1 MENSSNKKQIVS
13 SIEVPV
19 DSQFNGS
26 TDFILSESHHGEGDG
41 KPDGCCHM
49 CRKKMVYK
57 RLPIL
62 TWLPKY
68 SAADAIGDL
77 IAGITVGM
85 TVIPQ
90 GLAYSSVAGLPPEF
104 GLYGSFMGCL
114 VYVVLGSCK
123 DSTIGSTAV
132 ASLLVGQSSE
142 GVWQRAVL
150 LTFLTG
156 LIEIAMGVLH
166 LGFLVDFVSGP
177 VNSGFTSAVALIIL
191 TSQMKNLLNVKAT
204 GSTFVKM
211 WASVLQ
217 NITKSHISDTCL
229 GLSSITFLLTFR
241 WIGGLRVGPKDRN
254 LQTCKQKFIN
264 KCLWIMGIS
273 RNGVLVIA
281 SALIGW
287 YLDRI
292 GNQYFTLIGA
302 IPQGVPRFSLPPFS
316 IPEIRGNGTNGEEI
330 IIQQGETFSE
340 MIGHIGSGL
349 VVVPLIALL
358 ENISVCKAFATSK
371 PIDATQELFAMG
383 FSNIGNSFF
392 QGYRANG
399 GLARSAVN
407 NASGV
412 RTPMSNLYIGSI
424 VILALTFLT
433 PYFYYIP
440 KATLAAVIIAAVI
453 FMIQYNVIVP
463 MWRSKKIDLI
473 PGFGAF
479 FACLILPLQI
489 GIFVG
494 IGINMVFILYYSARP
509 KVNLNTLET
518 SSGQTFLMFTPDRCL
533 IFPSVEFVRNVIN
546 KSGMK
551 TNVPVV
557 VDCTYVY
564 GADFTAA
571 KAVAMM
577 VKDFDSRHQK
587 IIFYNL
593 KPSVS
598 QVFEGLNNNLI
609 LCYSKSDLEL
619 ELTKEKYVEAP

>member
-1 MENSSNKKQIVS
+1 MAERPEKRPVS

-19 DSQFNGS
+19 DTQFNGS
-26 TDFILSESHHGEGDG
+26 TDFVLSDYDHDG
-41 KPDGCCHM
+41 KKGCCHM
-49 CRKKMVYK
+49 CRMKMIYR

-68 SAADAIGDL
+68 STADAIGDL
-77 IAGITVGM
+77 VAGLTVGM

-90 GLAYSSVAGLPPEF
+90 GLAYSSIAGLPPEF
-104 GLYGSFMGCL
+104 GLYGAFMGCL

-132 ASLLVGQSSE
+132 ASLLVGQSSG

-150 LTFLTG
+150 LTFITG
-156 LIEIAMGVLH
+156 LIEVLMGILR

-191 TSQMKNLLNVKAT
+191 TSQMKNLINVRTT
-204 GSTFVKM
+204 GSTFVEM
-211 WASVLQ
+211 WTSVIK
-217 NITKSHISDTCL
+217 NINKAHIPDTAL
-229 GLSSITFLLTFR
+229 GLGSITFLLIFR
-241 WIGGLRVGPKDRN
+241 WIGSLRVGPKDDK
-254 LQTCKQKFIN
+254 LKTCKQRFIN
-264 KCLWIMGIS
+264 KLLWIMGIS
-273 RNGVLVIA
+273 RNGILVIT

-287 YLDRI
+287 YLERI
-292 GNQYFTLIGA
+292 GNQQFTLVGK
-302 IPQGVPRFSLPPFS
+302 IPQGVPRISLPPFS
-316 IPEIRGNGTNGEEI
+316 IPEIRGNDTNGEEI
-330 IIQQGETFSE
+330 IIQHGETFTE
-340 MIGHIGSGL
+340 MIGHLGSGL
-349 VVVPLIALL
+349 IVVPMIALL
-358 ENISVCKAFATSK
+358 ENISVCKAFASNK

-383 FSNIGNSFF
+383 FSNIGNSLF

-412 RTPMSNLYIGSI
+412 RTPLSNLYIGSI
-424 VILALTFLT
+424 VILALTYLT
-433 PYFYYIP
+433 PYFFFIP

-453 FMIQYNVIVP
+453 FTIQYNVIVP

-479 FACLILPLQI
+479 IACLVLPLQI

-509 KVNLNTLET
+509 KVNLNALET
-518 SSGQTFLMFTPDRCL
+518 SCGQTFLMLTPDRCL

-564 GADFTAA
+564 GADYTAA
-571 KAVAMM
+571 KAIATM
-577 VKDFDSRHQK
+577 VKDFNTRNQK

-593 KPSVS
+593 KPSVA
-598 QVFEGLNNNLI
+598 QVFEGVATNLI
-609 LCYSKSDLEL
+609 LCYSKSEL
-619 ELTKEKYVEAP
+619 EIELTTNTAYIEAY

>member
-1 MENSSNKKQIVS
+1 MLEKKSIL
-13 SIEVPV
+13 SIEVAV
-19 DSQFNGS
+19 DTQFNGS
-26 TDFILSESHHGEGDG
+26 TDFILSDSEHNAE
-41 KPDGCCHM
+41 KGCCHM
-49 CRKKMVYK
+49 CRMKMIYR

-68 SAADAIGDL
+68 STADAIGDL
-77 IAGITVGM
+77 IAGVTVGL

-90 GLAYSSVAGLPPEF
+90 GLAYSSIVGLPPEY

-132 ASLLVGQSSE
+132 ASLLVGQSA
-142 GVWQRAVL
+142 GGIWQRAVL

-156 LIEIAMGVLH
+156 LIEIAMGILR

-177 VNSGFTSAVALIIL
+177 VNAGFTSAVALLIL
-191 TSQMKNLLNVKAT
+191 TSQMKNLLNVRAE
-204 GSTFVKM
+204 GSTFVGM
-211 WASVLQ
+211 WTSVFK
-217 NITKSHISDTCL
+217 NIAKFHLADTCL
-229 GLSSITFLLTFR
+229 GFFCITFLLIFR
-241 WIGGLRVGPKDRN
+241 WIGGLRVGPSDDNLRN
-254 LQTCKQKFIN
+254 KKQKFIN

-273 RNGVLVIA
+273 RNGVLVIV
-281 SALIGW
+281 SAIIGW
-287 YLDRI
+287 YLEQI
-292 GNQYFTLIGA
+292 GDQRFTLIGK
-302 IPQGVPRFSLPPFS
+302 IPQGVPSIALPPFS
-316 IPEIRGNGTNGEEI
+316 IPEIRGNGTNGEEV
-330 IIQQGETFSE
+330 IIQHGETFTE
-340 MIGHIGSGL
+340 MIGHIGWGL

-358 ENISVCKAFATSK
+358 ENTSVCKAFASNK

-383 FSNIGNSFF
+383 LANIGNSFF

-412 RTPMSNLYIGSI
+412 RTPLSNLYIGSI
-424 VILALTFLT
+424 VILALMYLT
-433 PYFYYIP
+433 PYFAFIP

-453 FMIQYNVIVP
+453 FMIQYNVVIP

-479 FACLILPLQI
+479 IACLVFPLQV

-509 KVNLNTLET
+509 KVNLKALET
-518 SSGQTFLMFTPDRCL
+518 SSGQTFLMLTPDRCL
-533 IFPSVEFVRNVIN
+533 IFPSVEFVKNVIN

-551 TNVPVV
+551 TSVPVV

-564 GADFTAA
+564 GADYTAA

-577 VKDFDSRHQK
+577 VRDFKSRNQK
-587 IIFYNL
+587 IVFYNL
-593 KPSVS
+593 KPSVAR
-598 QVFEGLNNNLI
+598 VFEGVASNLI
-609 LCYSKSDLEL
+609 LCYSKSELES
-619 ELTKEKYVEAP
+619 ELTKVEKIVERC